1 MRKLP
6 DPTANQAVGNVARE
20 WNKMAKL
27 AEEIKRDPCS
37 DWAVKQS
44 ARFTGIFRRL
54 LEEPPARAGAGP
66 S

>member
-1 MRKLP
+1 
-6 DPTANQAVGNVARE
+6 
-20 WNKMAKL
+20 MAKL

-37 DWAVKQS
+37 DWAIKQS

-54 LEEPPARAGAGP
+54 LEESPARPGAGP